1 MKTSEGAAPKRSHSR
16 IGGLLIL
23 CLVLL
28 GCSSTQDDEAAEN
41 AEAPTAT
48 TAVDGSGDAAGQA
61 GDAAATAEDA
71 AEDAAQSEAEAAAAA
86 AAAAAE
92 APDLAPGQLFFED
105 FTGNSSMAR
114 FEVGLYHRDDHLIA
128 EEAWLGDHAVTGPGD
143 LCGPPEEKREIV
155 RGERDEDFNLDWV
168 YRCVPGGDLEKAH
181 MMTAIGDTS
190 GYSIGAFTPTETF
203 TGVREVRWDVNL
215 TDLGFR
221 QFTEVKIIPVDEFDF
236 QKLPCAKDLPCNTPE
251 VGEVGGVAVSFFNHK
266 LHIHDGTS
274 LTKGPDEWYDM
285 YPSDPALSSIKIR
298 RTQIFRDNGDGTLT
312 FGVEREDGSFEE
324 LTVSGSFPSGPVKV
338 VFADH
343 NYTPNKLGP
352 TSFTWHWD
360 NIEVWGEDGQA

>member
-1 MKTSEGAAPKRSHSR
+1 M
-16 IGGLLIL
+16 
-23 CLVLL
+23 L
-28 GCSSTQDDEAAEN
+28 GCSSIDDDQAAEN
-41 AEAPTAT
+41 EETPDAA
-48 TAVDGSGDAAGQA
+48 TAVDATSTAQPEEGD
-61 GDAAATAEDA
+61 TA
-71 AEDAAQSEAEAAAAA
+71 AEGDQSQAESDQSEAEAAEAA

-92 APDLAPGQLFFED
+92 APELAPGQLFVED

-128 EEAWLGDHAVTGPGD
+128 EEAWPGDHAVTGPGD
-143 LCGPPEEKREIV
+143 LCGPPDEKREII
-155 RGERDEDFNLDWV
+155 RGEREEDFNLDWV

-181 MMTAIGDTS
+181 MMTSIGDTS

-203 TGVREVRWDVNL
+203 SGVREVRWDVNL

-221 QFTEVKIIPVDEFDF
+221 QFTEVKIIPADEFDF
-236 QKLPCAKDLPCNTPE
+236 QQLPCAKDLPCNTPE
-251 VGEVGGVAVSFFNHK
+251 VGEVGAVAVSFFNHK

-274 LTKGPDEWYDM
+274 LTKGRDEWYDL
-285 YPSDPALSSIKIR
+285 YPADPALSSIKIR

-324 LTVSGSFPSGPVKV
+324 LTVTGSFPSGPVRV

-343 NYTPNKLGP
+343 NYTPLKAVRDGNVEGP
-352 TSFTWHWD
+352 MTFTWHWD
-360 NIEVWGEDGQA
+360 DIAIITS